1 MSVDATATTPEAATA
16 PGPDA
21 GPDPVPALT
30 VENLT
35 VRFSGLVALDDVS
48 FTVPPGTIHAL
59 IGPNGAGKSTCF
71 NVISGVY
78 RATAGRVRY
87 ADEDLTRLAPHRI
100 ARLGV
105 ARTFQNIVLTH
116 GTVADNLML
125 GRHRLTRAGFT
136 ASALR
141 LPHTVRE
148 QRRHRERAAEIADF
162 LGLGPAFDKPVA
174 GLAYGDRKRVE
185 MARALC
191 MEPRLLL
198 LDEPVAGMHPTER
211 SAMAETIARVRDA
224 LKISILIVEHD
235 MGLIM
240 RIADS
245 VTVLDFGRLI
255 ADGPPERIQN
265 DRVVISAY
273 LGTPVKGTEP
283 GPESGPTREPE
294 PGPTREPEPGRA
306 PEPEPIPPPEPEAGP
321 APEPVDGTEPDS
333 EPDPERATAAASD
346 PAKDTER
353 DSEEES

>member
-1 MSVDATATTPEAATA
+1 MSTGTTPTTSEAVTA
-16 PGPDA
+16 PRPDS
-21 GPDPVPALT
+21 GPDPVPALA

-35 VRFSGLVALDDVS
+35 VRFSGLVALDDLS
-48 FTVPPGTIHAL
+48 FTVAPGTIHAL

-78 RATAGRVRY
+78 RATAGAVRY
-87 ADEDLTRLAPHRI
+87 ADKDLTRLAPHRI

-141 LPHTVRE
+141 LPQTVRE

-162 LGLGPAFDKPVA
+162 LGLGPAFDKPVG

-224 LKISILIVEHD
+224 LNISILIVEHD

-240 RIADS
+240 RIADA

-255 ADGPPERIQN
+255 ANGPPEQIQN
-265 DRVVISAY
+265 HPAVISAY
-273 LGTPVKGTEP
+273 LGTPVQDTEQESEAEPQPETAADTDAGT
-283 GPESGPTREPE
+283 
-294 PGPTREPEPGRA
+294 
-306 PEPEPIPPPEPEAGP
+306 
-321 APEPVDGTEPDS
+321 GTGTGTDTAE
-333 EPDPERATAAASD
+333 ATASHTA
-346 PAKDTER
+346 PDTER
-353 DSEEES
+353 DSEEAS

>member
-35 VRFSGLVALDDVS
+35 VRFSGLVALDDLS

-78 RATAGRVRY
+78 RATAGSVRY
-87 ADEDLTRLAPHRI
+87 GDEDLTRLAPHRI

-191 MEPRLLL
+191 MEPQLLL

-211 SAMAETIARVRDA
+211 SAMAETIARVRDS

-240 RIADS
+240 RIAES

-265 DRVVISAY
+265 DPVVISAY
-273 LGTPVKGTEP
+273 LGTPVQEAEP
-283 GPESGPTREPE
+283 GPESGPV
-294 PGPTREPEPGRA
+294 
-306 PEPEPIPPPEPEAGP
+306 PEPESGPVPEPESGPVPEPESGPAGEPESAP
-321 APEPVDGTEPDS
+321 APEAVDGTEPDS
-333 EPDPERATAAASD
+333 GPDPERATAAASD
-346 PAKDTER
+346 PAKDTGR
-353 DSEEES
+353 DSKEES